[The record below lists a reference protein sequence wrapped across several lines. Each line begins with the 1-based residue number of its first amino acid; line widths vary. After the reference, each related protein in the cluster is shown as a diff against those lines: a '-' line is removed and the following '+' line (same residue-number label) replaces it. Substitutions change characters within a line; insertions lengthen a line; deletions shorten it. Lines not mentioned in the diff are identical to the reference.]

1 MSKVICDVCGT
12 AYPETSATCPICGSA
27 KNTSVQTA
35 AGSESPEEG
44 RPYTYVKGGR
54 FSKSNVRKRTQ
65 QHAEPSRQEQPERS
79 RGGGG
84 NAGLIA
90 VVIVLVLAIVV
101 IAGYITVRYFSN
113 RNSDNPSLNNNTET
127 QTPSASSSQPV
138 SDTVPCTGLT
148 LDKSSIEF
156 STAGS
161 AWLLGVVAEPADTTD
176 QIIFTSS
183 NEAVATVNEVGN
195 VQAVGGGEA
204 TITVT
209 CGSIT
214 AECTVVCGF
223 QGGAEPS
230 TEPTEAPVDVPAGF
244 ELKLNRKDFT
254 LSKAS
259 DSWTLYKE
267 TDGIKASDITW
278 TSADPKVATVEDGVV
293 KGVNYG
299 DTTITATI
307 GDQTA
312 SCIVRVRFYGKTDD
326 DNGDGDGDEE
336 TGQVHISHTDATIAV
351 GETFQLT
358 LTTAEGVKINVEWT
372 PSQEDYVNIN
382 GSQIT
387 GKAVTPN
394 GGITLTATYE
404 DVTYSCIVRVKAAD

>member
-12 AYPETSATCPICGSA
+12 AYPETSASCPICGSA

-54 FSKSNVRKRTQ
+54 FSKSNVRRRTQ
-65 QHAEPSRQEQPERS
+65 QAPEAPRQEQPERRRS
-79 RGGGG
+79 GGGG

-90 VVIVLVLAIVV
+90 VVIVLVLAIVA
-101 IAGYITVRYFSN
+101 IAGYITVRYFAN
-113 RNSDNPSLNNNTET
+113 RNPDTPKPNPSTN
-127 QTPSASSSQPV
+127 QTPNPSTTDPI
-138 SDTVPCTGLT
+138 SDSVPCTGLT
-148 LDKSSIEF
+148 LDKTSIEF
-156 STAGS
+156 SASGS
-161 AWLLGVVAEPADTTD
+161 AWLLGVVAEPENTTD
-176 QIIFTSS
+176 QITFTSS
-183 NEAVATVNEVGN
+183 DEAVATVNEVGN

-214 AECTVVCGF
+214 AECKVVCGF
-223 QGGAEPS
+223 QGGPNPT
-230 TEPTEAPVDVPAGF
+230 TEPTEPPVQIPEGF
-244 ELKLNRKDFT
+244 QLKLNRKDFT
-254 LSKAS
+254 LSKAT

-267 TDGIKASDITW
+267 TSGIKASDITW

-299 DTTITATI
+299 DTTVTATI

-326 DNGDGDGDEE
+326 GDGDDGNGED
-336 TGQVHISHTDATIAV
+336 TNKVNISHTDATIEV

-358 LTTAEGVKINVEWT
+358 LTTSEGVKIKVDWVA
-372 PSQEDYVNIN
+372 SQEDYVNIN

-387 GKAVTPN
+387 GKKVTPN
-394 GGITLTATYE
+394 GGITLTTTYE
-404 DVTYSCIVRVKAAD
+404 DVTYTCIVRVKAAS